1 MASPPAQVLKAET
14 ALAPIRITVVSA
26 TVVINLGNISGVIP
40 NVRWEFKQRII
51 EDGGT
56 LTSSFTGMALVIELN
71 TKALPLNVKRSS
83 SNSTSATSTSS
94 VSSNSSK
101 EEHKQ
106 SFISRIKAGLSSGSS
121 SSQSDATTAAHSDDI
136 EAELFGFKPQ
146 SITLTKCECHVGS
159 VRIAVSSSK
168 HDALYNMMA
177 SHLEQILKAEIAHTI
192 ATTIKEEFNA
202 VLSKLND
209 RVAEQW
215 HNLQMKTCQR
225 LICTVVRA
233 K

>member
-1 MASPPAQVLKAET
+1 
-14 ALAPIRITVVSA
+14 
-26 TVVINLGNISGVIP
+26 VIN
-40 NVRWEFKQRII
+40 
-51 EDGGT
+51 
-56 LTSSFTGMALVIELN
+56 
-71 TKALPLNVKRSS
+71 TKVHKRSQPVLRQ
-83 SNSTSATSTSS
+83 
-94 VSSNSSK
+94 VSPLILYTHYLHDASCFLCRHDPYLHNP
-101 EEHKQ
+101 Q
-106 SFISRIKAGLSSGSS
+106 SLISRIKAGLSSGSS
-121 SSQSDATTAAHSDDI
+121 SQTDAASAAHNDDI

-159 VRIAVSSSK
+159 VRIEVSSSK

-177 SHLEQILKAEIAHTI
+177 SHLEQILKAEIANTI
-192 ATTIKEEFNA
+192 ATTIKDEFNA

-233 K
+233 KVRRFAVVSIHTN

>member
-1 MASPPAQVLKAET
+1 MSSW
-14 ALAPIRITVVSA
+14 IISA
-26 TVVINLGNISGVIP
+26 NCV
-40 NVRWEFKQRII
+40 
-51 EDGGT
+51 
-56 LTSSFTGMALVIELN
+56 
-71 TKALPLNVKRSS
+71 
-83 SNSTSATSTSS
+83 
-94 VSSNSSK
+94 
-101 EEHKQ
+101 Q

-121 SSQSDATTAAHSDDI
+121 SSQTDATTAAHNDDI

-177 SHLEQILKAEIAHTI
+177 SHLEQILKAEIANTI

-233 K
+233 KVRKSTTLYTYAKLNSIQTAKDWIIVLPVHRAM